1 MNRIQ
6 TLLKTPL
13 VQVARFD
20 HPAVGIHRDPAQ
32 ETAAGY
38 SISFVERG
46 GFELQIGRQEWR
58 LAPGM
63 VFLTRPGLSYRCRHA
78 EPIPADVCLSVS
90 YAPAAAE
97 ELASV
102 GGLDLRRRRA
112 RWVVPP
118 TNRLAYL
125 RLRLAS
131 WASESREPLA
141 AEALAAEL
149 WSAAAEPGSGKLHRQ
164 SQLAWYGERI
174 ERTRAILE
182 TEYASPHTLAGLAR
196 EAGMSPYHFARV
208 FRALMGV
215 PPHRYLLRVRLARAA
230 EQLRQGAGVTES
242 CYACGFN
249 NLSHFIRLFRRAFGV
264 PPSRFAH

>member
-46 GFELQIGRQEWR
+46 GFELQIGRQRWQ
-58 LAPGM
+58 LTPGM
-63 VFLTRPGLSYRCRHA
+63 VLLTRPGLAYRCRHSEA
-78 EPIPADVCLSVS
+78 IPSDVCLSAT
-90 YAPAAAE
+90 YAESQAEDLAHAA
-97 ELASV
+97 
-102 GGLDLRRRRA
+102 GLDLARRFD
-112 RWVVPP
+112 RWVVLP

-125 RLRLAS
+125 QFRLAR
-131 WASESREPLA
+131 WAAETREPLA
-141 AEALAAEL
+141 TETLAGEL
-149 WSAAAEPGSGKLHRQ
+149 WAAVAEPGNGKLHRQ

-215 PPHRYLLRVRLARAA
+215 PPHRYLLRARLARAP
-230 EQLRQGAGVTES
+230 EQLRQGASVTET

-264 PPSRFAH
+264 PPLRFAH